1 MGGNDCVT
9 RLGKPRGP
17 DSFASEAFNE
27 EGSNIGKTTE
37 ELRRCAMKRI
47 KWHLFSFLN
56 WLNFGKF
63 WLIEMS
69 CIHFWPK
76 RWDEEM
82 TNDCVYWGKLLVV
95 EVEKIESW
103 AKILAVLLRSVKRAL
118 YFLVPYF
125 EDYQVRVHCRKKII
139 DSFCTSLTTIRF

>member
-1 MGGNDCVT
+1 MT

-56 WLNFGKF
+56 WLNIGKF

-69 CIHFWPK
+69 CIHFLP
-76 RWDEEM
+76 R
-82 TNDCVYWGKLLVV
+82 
-95 EVEKIESW
+95 
-103 AKILAVLLRSVKRAL
+103 R
-118 YFLVPYF
+118 
-125 EDYQVRVHCRKKII
+125 
-139 DSFCTSLTTIRF
+139 